1 MTKLII
7 RRLLLGLV
15 TMWVVSLM
23 VFGTTEVLPGDVATA
38 ILGQSATPE
47 ALTAIRQELG
57 LDRPALIRYIE
68 WLGNLV
74 TGDLGKSLAT
84 GRQITELIGER
95 LGKTLILAMMTA
107 ALAVPLAI
115 FLGLIAAI
123 FPGSFFDRGICMGT
137 LCLVS
142 VPEFFTASLLVLIFA
157 VTLHWLPAISYIT
170 ADQSLLKL
178 LRNLTL
184 PIMTLTASIMAHMT
198 RMTRTAVLNVVSSSY
213 IEMAILKG
221 VPRLQI
227 VLRHA
232 LLNALAPIFNV
243 VALNLAY
250 LISGVVIV
258 ETVFAY
264 PGIAKLMVDA
274 VSTRDIPLVQAC
286 AMIFCCTYVGLNL
299 LADLFSILTN
309 PRLRFPK

>member
-1 MTKLII
+1 MAKLII

-23 VFGTTEVLPGDVATA
+23 VFATTEVLPGDVATA

-84 GRQITELIGER
+84 GRQITELIAER
-95 LGKTLILAMMTA
+95 LGQTLILAAMTA
-107 ALAVPLAI
+107 LVAVPLAI

-157 VTLHWLPAISYIT
+157 VTLHWLPAISYIA
-170 ADQSLLKL
+170 ADQNIWKSL
-178 LRNLTL
+178 RDLTL

-221 VPRLQI
+221 GPRRQI
-227 VLRHA
+227 ILRHA

-258 ETVFAY
+258 ETIFAY

>member
-178 LRNLTL
+178 LRNLAL

-198 RMTRTAVLNVVSSSY
+198 RMTRTAVLNVTSSSY

>member
-1 MTKLII
+1 MAKLII

>member
-1 MTKLII
+1 MAKLII

-95 LGKTLILAMMTA
+95 LGKTLTLAMMTA

-123 FPGSFFDRGICMGT
+123 FPGSFFDRGISMGT

-264 PGIAKLMVDA
+264 PGIAKLMIDA

>member
-198 RMTRTAVLNVVSSSY
+198 RMTRTAVLNVVSSPY

-221 VPRLQI
+221 VPRRQI
-227 VLRHA
+227 ILRHA

-258 ETVFAY
+258 ETIFAY

-299 LADLFSILTN
+299 LADLFSILSN

>member
-1 MTKLII
+1 MANLII

-57 LDRPALIRYIE
+57 LDRSALIRYIE

-137 LCLVS
+137 LALVS

>member
-23 VFGTTEVLPGDVATA
+23 VFATTEVLPGDVATA

-84 GRQITELIGER
+84 GRQITELIAER
-95 LGKTLILAMMTA
+95 LGQTLILAAMTA
-107 ALAVPLAI
+107 LVAVPLAI
-115 FLGLIAAI
+115 SLGLIAAI

-157 VTLHWLPAISYIT
+157 VTLHWLPAISYIA
-170 ADQSLLKL
+170 ADQNIWKSL
-178 LRNLTL
+178 RDLTL

-198 RMTRTAVLNVVSSSY
+198 RMTRTAVLNVTSSSY
-213 IEMAILKG
+213 IEMAILK
-221 VPRLQI
+221 
-227 VLRHA
+227 
-232 LLNALAPIFNV
+232 
-243 VALNLAY
+243 
-250 LISGVVIV
+250 
-258 ETVFAY
+258 
-264 PGIAKLMVDA
+264 
-274 VSTRDIPLVQAC
+274 
-286 AMIFCCTYVGLNL
+286 
-299 LADLFSILTN
+299 
-309 PRLRFPK
+309 

>member
-1 MTKLII
+1 M
-7 RRLLLGLV
+7 
-15 TMWVVSLM
+15 
-23 VFGTTEVLPGDVATA
+23 
-38 ILGQSATPE
+38 
-47 ALTAIRQELG
+47 
-57 LDRPALIRYIE
+57 
-68 WLGNLV
+68 
-74 TGDLGKSLAT
+74 
-84 GRQITELIGER
+84 
-95 LGKTLILAMMTA
+95 
-107 ALAVPLAI
+107 
-115 FLGLIAAI
+115 
-123 FPGSFFDRGICMGT
+123 
-137 LCLVS
+137 
-142 VPEFFTASLLVLIFA
+142 
-157 VTLHWLPAISYIT
+157 
-170 ADQSLLKL
+170 KL

>member
-1 MTKLII
+1 MAKLII

-123 FPGSFFDRGICMGT
+123 FPGSFFDRGISMGT

>member
-1 MTKLII
+1 MAKLIT

-15 TMWVVSLM
+15 TLWVVSLM
-23 VFGTTEVLPGDVATA
+23 VFATTEVLPGDVATA

-84 GRQITELIGER
+84 GRQITELIAER
-95 LGKTLILAMMTA
+95 LGQTLILAAMTA
-107 ALAVPLAI
+107 LVAVPLAI
-115 FLGLIAAI
+115 SLGLIAAI

-157 VTLHWLPAISYIT
+157 VTLHWLPAISYIA
-170 ADQSLLKL
+170 ADQNIWKSL
-178 LRNLTL
+178 RDLTL
-184 PIMTLTASIMAHMT
+184 PVMTLTASIMAHMT
-198 RMTRTAVLNVVSSSY
+198 RMTRTAVLNVVSSPY

-221 VPRLQI
+221 VPRRQI
-227 VLRHA
+227 ILRHA

-258 ETVFAY
+258 ETIFAY

-299 LADLFSILTN
+299 LADLFSILSN

>member
-1 MTKLII
+1 MAKLII

-15 TMWVVSLM
+15 TLWVVSLM
-23 VFGTTEVLPGDVATA
+23 VFATTEVLPGDVATA

-47 ALTAIRQELG
+47 ALAAIRQELG

-84 GRQITELIGER
+84 GRQITELIAER
-95 LGKTLILAMMTA
+95 LGQTLILAAMTA
-107 ALAVPLAI
+107 LVAVPLAI
-115 FLGLIAAI
+115 SLGLIAAI

-157 VTLHWLPAISYIT
+157 VTLHWLPAISYIA
-170 ADQSLLKL
+170 ADQNIWKSL
-178 LRNLTL
+178 RDLTL

-198 RMTRTAVLNVVSSSY
+198 RMTRTAVLNVVSSPY

-221 VPRLQI
+221 VPRRQI
-227 VLRHA
+227 ILRHA

-258 ETVFAY
+258 ETIFAY

-299 LADLFSILTN
+299 LADLFSILSN
-309 PRLRFPK
+309 PRLRFPR

>member
-1 MTKLII
+1 MAKLII

-23 VFGTTEVLPGDVATA
+23 VFATTEVLPGDVATA

-84 GRQITELIGER
+84 GRQITELIAER
-95 LGKTLILAMMTA
+95 LGKTLILAAMTA
-107 ALAVPLAI
+107 LVAVPLAI

-157 VTLHWLPAISYIT
+157 VTLHWLPAISYIA
-170 ADQSLLKL
+170 ADQNIWKSL
-178 LRNLTL
+178 RDLTL

-198 RMTRTAVLNVVSSSY
+198 RMTRTAVLNVVSSPY

-221 VPRLQI
+221 VPRRQI
-227 VLRHA
+227 ILRHA

-258 ETVFAY
+258 ETIFAY

-299 LADLFSILTN
+299 LADLFSILSN

>member
-1 MTKLII
+1 MAKLII

-23 VFGTTEVLPGDVATA
+23 VFATTEVLPGDVATA

-84 GRQITELIGER
+84 GRQITELISER
-95 LGKTLILAMMTA
+95 LWQTLILAAMTA
-107 ALAVPLAI
+107 LVAVPLAI

-157 VTLHWLPAISYIT
+157 VTLHWLPAISYIA
-170 ADQSLLKL
+170 ADQNIWKSL
-178 LRNLTL
+178 RDLTL

-198 RMTRTAVLNVVSSSY
+198 RMTRTAVLNVVSSPY

-221 VPRLQI
+221 VPRRQI
-227 VLRHA
+227 ILRHA

-258 ETVFAY
+258 ETIFAY

-299 LADLFSILTN
+299 LADLFSILSN

>member
-1 MTKLII
+1 MAKLII

-84 GRQITELIGER
+84 GRQITELIAER
-95 LGKTLILAMMTA
+95 LGQTLILAAMTA
-107 ALAVPLAI
+107 LVAVPLAI

-142 VPEFFTASLLVLIFA
+142 LPEFFTASLLVLIFA
-157 VTLHWLPAISYIT
+157 VTLHWLPAISYIA
-170 ADQSLLKL
+170 ADQNIWKSL
-178 LRNLTL
+178 RDLTL

-198 RMTRTAVLNVVSSSY
+198 RMTRTAVLNVVSSPY

-221 VPRLQI
+221 VPRRQI
-227 VLRHA
+227 ILRHA

-258 ETVFAY
+258 ETIFAY

-299 LADLFSILTN
+299 LADLFSILSN

>member
-1 MTKLII
+1 MAKLII

-115 FLGLIAAI
+115 SLGLIAAI

-286 AMIFCCTYVGLNL
+286 AMMFCCTYVGLNL

>member
-1 MTKLII
+1 MAKLII

-84 GRQITELIGER
+84 GRQITELIAER
-95 LGKTLILAMMTA
+95 LGQTLILAAMTA
-107 ALAVPLAI
+107 LVAVPLAI

-157 VTLHWLPAISYIT
+157 VTLHWLPAISYIA
-170 ADQSLLKL
+170 ADQNIWKSL
-178 LRNLTL
+178 RDLTL

-198 RMTRTAVLNVVSSSY
+198 RMTRTAVLNVVSSPY

-221 VPRLQI
+221 VPRRQI
-227 VLRHA
+227 ILRHA

-258 ETVFAY
+258 ETIFAY

-299 LADLFSILTN
+299 LADLFSILSN

>member
-1 MTKLII
+1 MAKLII

-23 VFGTTEVLPGDVATA
+23 VFGTTEVLPGDVASA
-38 ILGQSATPE
+38 VLGQSATPE
-47 ALTAIRQELG
+47 ALKAIREELG

-68 WLGNLV
+68 WLGDLA

-84 GRQITELIGER
+84 GRQVTELINER
-95 LGKTLILAMMTA
+95 LGKTLILATMTA

-115 FLGLIAAI
+115 FLGLISAV
-123 FPGSFFDRGICMGT
+123 FPGSLMDRGISTGT
-137 LCLVS
+137 LALVS
-142 VPEFFTASLLVLIFA
+142 VPEFFIASLLVLIFS
-157 VTLHWLPAISYIT
+157 VILNWLPAISYIT
-170 ADQSLLKL
+170 ADQSLLKM

-198 RMTRTAVLNVVSSSY
+198 RMTRTAVLNVTSSSY

-232 LLNALAPIFNV
+232 LLNALSPIFNV

-286 AMIFCCTYVGLNL
+286 AMLFCGTYVGLNL
-299 LADLFSILTN
+299 LADLFSILSN
-309 PRLRFPK
+309 PRLRIPK

>member
-1 MTKLII
+1 MAKLIT

-15 TMWVVSLM
+15 TLWVVSLM
-23 VFGTTEVLPGDVATA
+23 VFATTEVLPGDVATA

-84 GRQITELIGER
+84 GRQITELIAER
-95 LGKTLILAMMTA
+95 LGQTLILAAMTA
-107 ALAVPLAI
+107 LVAVPLAI
-115 FLGLIAAI
+115 SLGLIAAI

-142 VPEFFTASLLVLIFA
+142 LPEFFTASLLVLIFA
-157 VTLHWLPAISYIT
+157 VTLHWLPAISYIA
-170 ADQSLLKL
+170 ADQNIWKSL
-178 LRNLTL
+178 RDLTL
-184 PIMTLTASIMAHMT
+184 PIMTLMASIMAHMT
-198 RMTRTAVLNVVSSSY
+198 RMTRTAVLNVVSSPY

-221 VPRLQI
+221 VPRRQI
-227 VLRHA
+227 ILRHA

-258 ETVFAY
+258 ETIFAY

-299 LADLFSILTN
+299 LADLFSILSN

>member
-1 MTKLII
+1 MAKLII

-95 LGKTLILAMMTA
+95 LGKTLTLAMMTA

-123 FPGSFFDRGICMGT
+123 FPGSFFDRGISMGT

-178 LRNLTL
+178 LRNLAL

-250 LISGVVIV
+250 LISGVVII

>member
-1 MTKLII
+1 MAKLII

-286 AMIFCCTYVGLNL
+286 AMLFCCTYVGLNL

>member
-1 MTKLII
+1 MAKLII

-23 VFGTTEVLPGDVATA
+23 VFATTEVLPGDVAPA

-95 LGKTLILAMMTA
+95 LWQNLIMAAMTA
-107 ALAVPLAI
+107 LVAVPLEI

-157 VTLHWLPAISYIT
+157 VTLHWLPAISYIA
-170 ADQSLLKL
+170 ADQNIWKSL
-178 LRNLTL
+178 RDLTL

-198 RMTRTAVLNVVSSSY
+198 RMTRTAVLNVVSSPY

-221 VPRLQI
+221 VPRRQI
-227 VLRHA
+227 ILRHA

-258 ETVFAY
+258 ETIFAY

-299 LADLFSILTN
+299 LADLFSILSN

>member
-1 MTKLII
+1 MAKLII

-299 LADLFSILTN
+299 LADLFSILSN

>member
-1 MTKLII
+1 MAKLII

-115 FLGLIAAI
+115 SLGLIAAI